1 MKKQDLIIIV
11 VLFALM
17 LAWPMVYNRFFQ
29 SPPVPAK
36 PTTAIETT
44 CSPALTDQVSS
55 RTPDV
60 LPSEAKT
67 GPAAIAAGSNAP
79 ALTVPSSAQTLRT
92 ASSEPRPQ
100 ASRQPEQRR
109 TLTNANMVL
118 TFSSWGGGLVAAE
131 LPKYR
136 LTVNKH
142 SGPMVLDFSNAPA
155 LTYAGFPEFS
165 AADDFTLQQND
176 GTASLRVEKTTSAG
190 VHFTRLIT
198 FGADYQLVVQDTFSN
213 EGRQTIFLPEYGIQL
228 GSMQIGN
235 EETKNRGV
243 EALGIDVLNSSG
255 GEGVKYWAG
264 KLPKLFKEQAD
275 ADKRLPRIVTLQTN
289 TPADWVAVKSKF
301 FVQILAPEGGAAGYR
316 LTAERALAPGEAH
329 DPGLAPK
336 SAEIQT
342 VGAQAFVHAR
352 TINPGESVTQTLK
365 LYTGPKKYSLL
376 RKLGL
381 HQEDVMDFGMWSPLC
396 KFLLI
401 VLNATYSVIPN
412 YGVAIILLT
421 ILIRILFWP
430 LTHKSTESM
439 KKMQALQPLIA
450 ELRKKHKDSPR
461 KLQEETMALYKQNKV
476 NPVSGCLPML
486 IQIPVFIALFVVLR
500 SAIELRFADFLWIR
514 DLSEPERLI
523 KFGFTIPLLGW
534 DALNI
539 LPIFMA
545 ATQAWQQ
552 SMTPAT
558 DAAQQK
564 MMLFFMPVMMLV
576 MFYSM
581 PSALVLYWST
591 NTVIMIAQQL
601 IQKER
606 AALKKM
612 KNEK

>member
-1 MKKQDLIIIV
+1 MKKQDLLIIV
-11 VLFALM
+11 ALFALM
-17 LAWPMVYNRFFQ
+17 LAWPVVYTRFF
-29 SPPVPAK
+29 SPPPIPAK
-36 PTTAIETT
+36 PTTAMVTNQA
-44 CSPALTDQVSS
+44 SV
-55 RTPDV
+55 RTPG
-60 LPSEAKT
+60 T
-67 GPAAIAAGSNAP
+67 PAETAPTLTVAAGSNGP
-79 ALTVPSSAQTLRT
+79 ALAACARAQPTT
-92 ASSEPRPQ
+92 PETRPQ
-100 ASRQPEQRR
+100 ASRRPEQRLM
-109 TLTNANMVL
+109 LTNANMVL
-118 TFSSWGGGLVAAE
+118 TFSSWGGGLIAAE
-131 LPKYR
+131 LPQYR
-136 LTVNKH
+136 RTINKQ

-155 LTYAGFPEFS
+155 LTYTGFPGLS
-165 AADDFTLQQND
+165 AADDFTLQRD
-176 GTASLRVEKTTSAG
+176 DETGLLRIEKTTSAG
-190 VHFTRLIT
+190 VHLTRLIS
-198 FGADYQLVVQDTFSN
+198 FGADYQISVQDTCRN
-213 EGRQTIFLPEYGIQL
+213 EGLQTTTLPECGTQL
-228 GSMQIGN
+228 GSMRLDK
-235 EETKNRGV
+235 EETKTRGV

-264 KLPKLFKEQAD
+264 TLPKLFKQQAD
-275 ADKRLPRIVTLQTN
+275 EDKRVPRIVTLQTN

-301 FVQILAPEGGAAGYR
+301 FVQILVPEGGAAGYR
-316 LTAERALAPGEAH
+316 LTAERALAPGEAQ
-329 DPGLAPK
+329 DPSQAPK
-336 SAEIQT
+336 SAEIQA
-342 VGAQAFVHAR
+342 VGAQAFVPAR
-352 TINPGESVTQTLK
+352 TLNPGESVTQTFK

-401 VLNATYSVIPN
+401 VLNATYSIIPN
-412 YGVAIILLT
+412 YGIAIILLT

-450 ELRKKHKDSPR
+450 ELKKKHKDNPR
-461 KLQEETMALYKQNKV
+461 KLQEETMAMYKQHKV

-500 SAIELRFADFLWIR
+500 SAIELRFADFLWVK
-514 DLSEPERLI
+514 DLSEPERLLADVLP
-523 KFGFTIPLLGW
+523 IP
-534 DALNI
+534 LNI

-545 ATQAWQQ
+545 AAQAWQQ

-558 DAAQQK
+558 DQAQQK

-606 AALKKM
+606 VALKKI
-612 KNEK
+612 

>member
-17 LAWPMVYNRFFQ
+17 LAWPMVYTRFFQ
-29 SPPVPAK
+29 PPPVPVK
-36 PTTAIETT
+36 PAAAMEKAL
-44 CSPALTDQVSS
+44 SPALTNQAPI

-67 GPAAIAAGSNAP
+67 VS
-79 ALTVPSSAQTLRT
+79 TVTVA
-92 ASSEPRPQ
+92 ASSDEPSPAVLEPRFPKP
-100 ASRQPEQRR
+100 RQPEQRLS
-109 TLTNANMVL
+109 LTNADMAL
-118 TFSSWGGGLVAAE
+118 TFSSWGGGLVTAE
-131 LPKYR
+131 LPQYR
-136 LTVNKH
+136 RTVKKH
-142 SGPMVLDFSNAPA
+142 SGPVVMDFSNAPT
-155 LTYAGFPEFS
+155 LTYAGFPELS
-165 AADDFTLQQND
+165 AADDFTLELED
-176 GTASLRVEKTTSAG
+176 ATGKLRVGKITSAG
-190 VHFTRLIT
+190 LRFTRLIS
-198 FGADYQLVVQDTFSN
+198 FGADYQIVVQDTFRN
-213 EGRQTIFLPEYGIQL
+213 EGRQTIILPEYGVQL
-228 GSMQIGN
+228 GSMRLGK
-235 EETKNRGV
+235 EESKTTGV
-243 EALGIDVLNSSG
+243 EAMGIDVLNSSG

-264 KLPKLFKEQAD
+264 DLPKLFKKQAD
-275 ADKRLPRIVTLQTN
+275 EDKRVPRAVTMQTN
-289 TPADWVAVKSKF
+289 MPADWVAVKSKF
-301 FVQILAPEGGAAGYR
+301 FVQILVPEGGATGYR
-316 LTAERALAPGEAH
+316 LMAERTLAPGEAQ
-329 DPGLAPK
+329 DPSLAPK
-336 SAEIQT
+336 SAEIRA
-342 VGAQAFVHAR
+342 VAAMVFIPAR
-352 TINPGESVTQTLK
+352 TINPGESTIQTLK

-401 VLNATYSVIPN
+401 VLNATYTVIPN
-412 YGVAIILLT
+412 YGIAIILLT

-439 KKMQALQPLIA
+439 KKMQELQPLIA

-500 SAIELRFADFLWIR
+500 SAIELRFADFLWIK
-514 DLSEPERLI
+514 DLSEPERLLADVLP
-523 KFGFTIPLLGW
+523 IP
-534 DALNI
+534 LNI

-545 ATQAWQQ
+545 AAQAWQQ

-564 MMLFFMPVMMLV
+564 MLLFFMPVMMLV
-576 MFYSM
+576 MFYMM
-581 PSALVLYWST
+581 PSALVLYWSA

-601 IQKER
+601 IQKKR

-612 KNEK
+612 QK